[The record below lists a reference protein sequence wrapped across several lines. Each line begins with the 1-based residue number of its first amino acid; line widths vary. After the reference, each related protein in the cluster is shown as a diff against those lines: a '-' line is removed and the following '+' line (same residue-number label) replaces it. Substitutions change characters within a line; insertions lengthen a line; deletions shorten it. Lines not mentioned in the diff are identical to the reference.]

1 MPTTPFRARAPM
13 LALLFG
19 FPLLVRLVYALEVLD
34 APWLQWNLVV
44 SFVNDDFA
52 RDLALHPVGPW
63 TLFRSPWY
71 PLILSWVYRAG
82 GDAMTMRS
90 LQWILGAAGCVLVH
104 RIGLAVGG

>member
-1 MPTTPFRARAPM
+1 M

-19 FPLLVRLVYALEVLD
+19 FPLLVRLVYGLEVLD

-52 RDLALHPVGPW
+52 RDMALHPAGPW

-90 LQWILGAAGCVLVH
+90 LQ
-104 RIGLAVGG
+104 